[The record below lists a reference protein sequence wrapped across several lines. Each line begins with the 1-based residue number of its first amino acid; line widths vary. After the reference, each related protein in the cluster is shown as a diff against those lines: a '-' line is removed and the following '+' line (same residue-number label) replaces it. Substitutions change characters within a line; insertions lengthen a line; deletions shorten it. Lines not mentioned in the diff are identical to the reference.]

1 MQTFFR
7 IDVEN
12 NGVIKQSECDLFLS
26 FVRLD
31 MSPSRRQKVFAQAD
45 LTGDG
50 ESGPLVLI
58 AADGR

>member
-1 MQTFFR
+1 M
-7 IDVEN
+7 EN